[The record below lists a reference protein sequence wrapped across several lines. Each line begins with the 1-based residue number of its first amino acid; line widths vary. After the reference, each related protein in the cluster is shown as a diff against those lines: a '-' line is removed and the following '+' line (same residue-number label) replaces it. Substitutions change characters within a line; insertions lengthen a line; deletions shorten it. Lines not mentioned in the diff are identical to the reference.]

1 MQRTSAMYKCD
12 ALMQCKKEV
21 KMGKRVIK
29 KYSNRRLYDTETSK
43 NITLEELGEMVSKG
57 IDIQVIDND
66 TGEDITNLTLA
77 QIIVEL
83 EKGKKKQEQV
93 AELLKELITSG
104 TTAMAD
110 LVQKSITES
119 VSFLS
124 ISRDRVKEFV
134 DMLVKD
140 GRLAREEA
148 GKMVE
153 ELWNT
158 LQNSRKTFKE
168 KLSQI
173 FSEPTETVPGEEVQ
187 KLKEKIEG
195 LENKLNEI
203 LSKLR

>member
-1 MQRTSAMYKCD
+1 MAKS
-12 ALMQCKKEV
+12 KK
-21 KMGKRVIK
+21 GKRVIK
-29 KYSNRRLYDTETSK
+29 KYSNRRLYDMETSR
-43 NITLEELGEMVSKG
+43 NITLEELGEMVSNG
-57 IDIQVIDND
+57 IDIQVIDNE

-77 QIIVEL
+77 QIIVEI
-83 EKGKKKQEQV
+83 EKRKKKQEQV

-119 VSFLS
+119 VSFLF

-140 GRLAREEA
+140 GRLAKEEA

-173 FSEPTETVPGEEVQ
+173 FSEPTETVAGEEVQ
-187 KLKEKIEG
+187 ELKEKIE
-195 LENKLNEI
+195 EVEKKLNKI
-203 LSKLR
+203 LSKLG

>member
-1 MQRTSAMYKCD
+1 V
-12 ALMQCKKEV
+12 EIE
-21 KMGKRVIK
+21 KR
-29 KYSNRRLYDTETSK
+29 
-43 NITLEELGEMVSKG
+43 
-57 IDIQVIDND
+57 
-66 TGEDITNLTLA
+66 
-77 QIIVEL
+77 
-83 EKGKKKQEQV
+83 KKKQEQV

-173 FSEPTETVPGEEVQ
+173 FSEPTETVAGEEVQ
-187 KLKEKIEG
+187 ELKEKIE
-195 LENKLNEI
+195 EVEKKLNKI
-203 LSKLR
+203 LSKLG

>member
-1 MQRTSAMYKCD
+1 MAKS
-12 ALMQCKKEV
+12 KK
-21 KMGKRVIK
+21 GKRVIK
-29 KYSNRRLYDTETSK
+29 KYSNRRLYDTETSR
-43 NITLEELGEMVSKG
+43 NITLEELGEMVSNG
-57 IDIQVIDND
+57 IDIQVIDNE

-77 QIIVEL
+77 QIIVEI
-83 EKGKKKQEQV
+83 EKRKKKQEQV

-119 VSFLS
+119 VSFLF

-140 GRLAREEA
+140 GRLAKEEA

-173 FSEPTETVPGEEVQ
+173 FSEPTETVAGEEVQ
-187 KLKEKIEG
+187 ELKEKIE
-195 LENKLNEI
+195 EVEKKLNKI
-203 LSKLR
+203 LSKLG